1 MSLSSILRINFIKLK
16 LASETCHCVSINKIE
31 KPLNVMQLKQ
41 NVEHDVWYFS
51 SRSIQE
57 KYLDT
62 CTNL

>member
-1 MSLSSILRINFIKLK
+1 M
-16 LASETCHCVSINKIE
+16 SINKIE

-41 NVEHDVWYFS
+41 DVEHDVWYFS

-62 CTNL
+62 LYKFVNYMHNSGKSI